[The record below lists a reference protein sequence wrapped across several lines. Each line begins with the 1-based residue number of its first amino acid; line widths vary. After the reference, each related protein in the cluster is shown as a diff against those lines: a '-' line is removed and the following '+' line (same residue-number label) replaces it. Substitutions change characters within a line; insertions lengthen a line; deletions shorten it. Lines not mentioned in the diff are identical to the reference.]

1 MKVRFYSKLTVML
14 GLYLSALPTFSAVTL
29 YGLDQ
34 AGKFHS
40 RSGGQY
46 YIQTGSFDS
55 KSNAYRNQSSLQ
67 RKSHYPVSVKQ
78 KLNRYVVV
86 VGPIKSSS
94 EVRATA
100 VSLGSKST
108 VTAGI
113 RTKPV
118 IAVSKKE
125 FRKNSIQQAPH
136 QHIRHMNK
144 PANAPTL
151 VTNNPVPPQGWFGG
165 FGVGWTNPTGTDAT
179 NFATSGMAGFP
190 DDKYVGNGGND
201 AVSWSILGGYQWQ
214 RDAEWFP
221 ALSLGVG
228 YTRVSPS
235 INGVIYVNSMD
246 EAKNFTY
253 KYHVTQQLPMV
264 TFKADLWRWK
274 RLMPYVSVG
283 AGMAINQ
290 VHNYSD
296 APIPGATLWKRGY
309 GFTSTTN
316 TQFAGSAGAGIDCWI
331 ANRAQVSLG
340 YQYTSSGTVH
350 TGYGEGVLSS
360 NQLSNKLNSN
370 SVNLQAVYFLD

>member
-1 MKVRFYSKLTVML
+1 MKLKFYSKLTVML
-14 GLYLSALPTFSAVTL
+14 GLSLTSLATFSAVTI

-34 AGKFHS
+34 AGKFQT

-46 YIQTGSFDS
+46 YIQTGSFDN
-55 KSNAYRNQSSLQ
+55 KSNANRNQSSLQ
-67 RKSHYPVSVKQ
+67 GKSHYPVSVKQ
-78 KLNRYVVV
+78 KYNRYVVL

-100 VSLGSKST
+100 VNLGSKS
-108 VTAGI
+108 AGLPGT

-118 IAVSKKE
+118 ISASKKE
-125 FRKNSIQQAPH
+125 FKRNIIQQAPQ
-136 QHIRHMNK
+136 QHTTHTNM
-144 PANAPTL
+144 PAHAPMIL
-151 VTNNPVPPQGWFGG
+151 SNNPVPPQGWFGG
-165 FGVGWTNPTGTDAT
+165 FGVGWTSPTGTDAT

-214 RDAEWFP
+214 RDAQWFP

-228 YTRVSPS
+228 YTRASPS

-274 RLMPYVSVG
+274 RFMPYVSVG

-316 TQFAGSAGAGIDCWI
+316 TQFANSIGAGVDYWI
-331 ANRAQVSLG
+331 ANKAQLSLG

-370 SVNLQAVYFLD
+370 SVSLQAVYFLD